1 MGGFIP
7 SSYLPQDETRGITT
21 MTFGADGFFGYGAC
35 SIKAGTSHDA
45 ISRCVPGTQAFWWS
59 TYALEHLIPREE
71 INKDDIVH
79 QVLPRHSGWKDPVIQ
94 KVVKEVSS
102 IDTIYPTWTTPDLPT
117 WEKGGIVLIG
127 DAAHALQ
134 PSSGQG
140 VSQALEDAEMLGML
154 LAENLG
160 RKTISDQEAI
170 RLAAKSYCK
179 IRMPRAKK
187 ISDYTKRLGDMK
199 RKKGFMGEWMMYTF
213 IWLGG
218 ECGYCFR

>member
-7 SSYLPQDETRGITT
+7 TSYLPQDEAPGITT
-21 MTFGADGFFGYGAC
+21 MIFGADGFFGYGAC
-35 SIKAGTSHDA
+35 STRAESSHNA
-45 ISRCVPGTQAFWWS
+45 ISQCAPGVQAVWWS
-59 TYALEHLIPREE
+59 TYALELLIPREE
-71 INKDDIVH
+71 INKDDIIR
-79 QVLPRHSGWKDPVIQ
+79 QLQSRHSGWKDPVIQ
-94 KVVKEVSS
+94 KVIKEVSG

-117 WEKGGIVLIG
+117 WEKGGIVLVG

-154 LAENLG
+154 LAENLE
-160 RKTISDQEAI
+160 RKTSSVQEVI
-170 RLAAKSYCK
+170 QLAAKSYCK

-218 ECGYCFR
+218 